1 MGKIYV
7 VDCPSCS
14 GSTRVLESR
23 RADGGEVVRRRR
35 ECPGCGRRFTT
46 FERRE
51 PDRVWVLKRSGARQ
65 RFDRHKLAGG
75 LARAAHK
82 RPVAPEDIM
91 RLVVAIEEEG
101 ANSAGE
107 LRAERI
113 GELSMEGLRSLDRV
127 AYLQFAAV
135 YKGFSDPRQFT
146 DELRSM
152 GVEPARTLGDSGRS
166 VPSAPGATV
175 DGPLKEAF

>member
-1 MGKIYV
+1 MCI
-7 VDCPSCS
+7 VDCPGCNA
-14 GSTRVLESR
+14 STRVLESR
-23 RADGGEVVRRRR
+23 RADGGSSVRRRR

-51 PDRVWVLKRSGARQ
+51 PERVWVLKRSGQRQ
-65 RFDRHKLAGG
+65 RFNREKLAGG

-82 RPVAPEDIM
+82 RPVAPEEIM
-91 RLVVAIEEEG
+91 HLVVEIEDEG
-101 ANSAGE
+101 ARAGGE
-107 LRAERI
+107 LDASRI
-113 GELSMEGLRSLDRV
+113 GELSLEGLARLDRV

-152 GVEPARTLGDSGRS
+152 GVDPPRKVGSSAPP
-166 VPSAPGATV
+166 VPSGTRARV
-175 DGPLKEAF
+175 DNPLRRD